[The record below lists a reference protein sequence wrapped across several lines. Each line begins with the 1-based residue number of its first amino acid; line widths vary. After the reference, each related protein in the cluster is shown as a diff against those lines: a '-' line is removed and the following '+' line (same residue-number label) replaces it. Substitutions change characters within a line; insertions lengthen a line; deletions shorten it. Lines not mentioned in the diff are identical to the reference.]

1 MKNPNKNFQKKIIY
15 FTSLIALFFG
25 VSDLTILPS
34 LISNVLKTELGIT
47 LFVLLGIF
55 FVLNNLY
62 LFLIILIIVSYKN
75 TVLIEGVGE
84 ADGEAGGEA
93 GGEEDEGL
101 ADEEAAEAKRKA
113 KEAKRKAKEEAK
125 KEMEAL
131 KRDAAKE
138 AGIDPE
144 SIKLND
150 GGEINS
156 FGDLF
161 GQARRNAERL
171 LNALGN

>member
-1 MKNPNKNFQKKIIY
+1 MKKINKNFQKKIIY

-25 VSDLTILPS
+25 VSDFTILPE

-55 FVLNNLY
+55 FVLNDLY
-62 LFLIILIIVSYKN
+62 LFLIILVIVSYKN
-75 TVLIEGVGE
+75 TVLIEGAGE
-84 ADGEAGGEA
+84 AD
-93 GGEEDEGL
+93 DGL

-113 KEAKRKAKEEAK
+113 AETKKKAKEEAK
-125 KEMEAL
+125 KEMAAL
-131 KRDAAKE
+131 QGDAAKE
-138 AGIDPE
+138 VGIDPE
-144 SIKLND
+144 SVKLND

-161 GQARRNAERL
+161 GQARRNAIRL